1 MYIFE
6 GESRK
11 KREEDKEDTTCQEK
25 KRGLCL
31 AISRIFNFYLNHY
44 LLLLFEHIIII
55 INLLI

>member
-44 LLLLFEHIIII
+44 LLLEHIIII
-55 INLLI
+55 NL